1 MSLTNLFFTISLV
14 LSLFFALS
22 FVILFIFYLVIYNR
36 VNKNF
41 RAVKQHD

>member
-1 MSLTNLFFTISLV
+1 MSLTDFFFTISMT
-14 LSLFFALS
+14 LSFFFALS

-41 RAVKQHD
+41 RAVKHHD